1 MTRSRFAAIV
11 AVCVLIAASGNAIAQ
26 TAEVVAGAQYQL
38 ALASIAHDGVLD
50 EARLFSPDAV
60 ATARKKIR
68 QLRSE
73 YHCAVLIDT
82 LVRAPDSD
90 RAQSNTWFARKAD
103 EYFHQLAHKRS
114 EELGFEGIHV
124 LICKQPRHIAVVVWP
139 QRLEAQ
145 FNANDVNGIERLFRR
160 NLVSAPDQTLLDAVD
175 QIGVDL
181 QKNRQPA
188 PPSLPLGALGV
199 FIAGAIGVWLVLA
212 AVRLGL
218 RKPEP
223 FAIAGESHSLHLNAG
238 LLASMFGH
246 PCSHWITDRLFPHE
260 SAHSAAEVQQ
270 AATQQASLPPKEEH
284 FESDQLVEHTE
295 MS

>member
-1 MTRSRFAAIV
+1 MTRACFAAIL
-11 AVCVLIAASGNAIAQ
+11 AVSTLFAGSGSAFAQ
-26 TAEVVAGAQYQL
+26 TADAAAGAQYQL

-50 EARLFSPDAV
+50 EARLFSADAA
-60 ATARKKIR
+60 ATARNKIR

-82 LVRAPDSD
+82 MARAPDSD

-103 EYFHQLAHKRS
+103 EYFRQLAHKRS
-114 EELGFEGIHV
+114 DELGFAGIHV

-139 QRLEAQ
+139 QQLEAQ
-145 FNANDVNGIERLFRR
+145 FNPNDAKGIERLFRR
-160 NLVSAPDQTLLDAVD
+160 SLVSAPDETLLDAID

-181 QKNRQPA
+181 QKNRQPGS
-188 PPSLPLGALGV
+188 PSLPLAPLGI
-199 FIAGAIGVWLVLA
+199 FIAGSIGVWLVLA

-223 FAIAGESHSLHLNAG
+223 FAITGESNSLCLNAG

-246 PCSHWITDRLFPHE
+246 PSTHWITDRLFPHE
-260 SAHSAAEVQQ
+260 TTCTSAQVQE
-270 AATQQASLPPKEEH
+270 AVTPEAPPSPKEEH
-284 FESDQLVEHTE
+284 VESDELVEHGK